1 VSRRLRWDLPESP
14 PPKHPYRDT
23 ALVYFVFALL
33 IVLVAWLTGGP
44 LGRAVV
50 LAALFF
56 VIAYGWSVW
65 RWHKRLS
72 RPRPDEDA
80 PS

>member
-1 VSRRLRWDLPESP
+1 MSRRLRWDLPESP

-23 ALVYFVFALL
+23 ALVYLVFALL

-72 RPRPDEDA
+72 RPQPDEDA
-80 PS
+80 S